1 MDEAFD
7 LEAQEASIPATVTLD
22 LIEALE
28 EHFLVKGRLRRD
40 DVLSNPAVASGIMLG
55 REEVLDFLR
64 KQQEIQSE
72 R

>member
-64 KQQEIQSE
+64 KQQESQSE